1 MTGEDGTFNLQ
12 KIAMLRGSGRG
23 AVLSGGLLAFLLL
36 LPQAVTAA
44 PGPAGGPGKGLTAGQ
59 AGSARQ
65 GARVQASR
73 EVEAGSNPDP
83 LPDKAEDAVLRL
95 RHRSYFHW
103 FVLYVAALASDGSYL
118 GYRPLDY
125 GTKTVDMTN
134 YTSQGRSSAREPK
147 AQTFTYLYEAS
158 FPEPGDFD
166 YNDVVMRVTKSYGLA
181 SYVVLLTVKLE
192 AVGIRKQVAAGIHL
206 GGVKYDDIYK
216 VELVSRQKLDNDYP
230 MPRRYIQSNDHLMR
244 GRNGEAVINVLEDAH
259 WAMLKNRASDGS
271 ITRMELNTSH
281 DLTPGV
287 AEQAEPVTVT
297 YQISFK
303 SPEQARCLTF
313 DRIDPFIVEE
323 YNGGLWEVHTYR
335 YKFNDVLYNIFRGN
349 QNAYDNHVSWCVTVP
364 KGDFRYSIEGMP
376 LGTYNKEFDLVQKL
390 CDIYHKLNDKDGLV
404 KYCLGVHAEYT
415 LGEGELE
422 KVVEA
427 CHLLK
432 APFYTHISETEKE
445 VRECYEKR
453 GMSPVQYFE
462 KMGAYYYGGGGYH
475 CCYFSDED
483 IQIFKKHGCSVVT
496 CPGSNT
502 KLASGIA
509 PISKYLENGLNV
521 AIGTDGP
528 ASNNSL
534 DMFKEMTLVYALQKV
549 SLKDPSALPAFEVLK
564 MATVNGARA
573 MGLYDSDVLDVGKKA
588 DLIEIDLSKPNM
600 QPINN
605 IINNIVYAGSKD
617 NIKMTMINGKIL
629 YKNGKFYTKE
639 KPAKIYE
646 KCQKISERI
655 EKELEY

>member
-1 MTGEDGTFNLQ
+1 MKTLLKNARVIKMIDDKVIFANIVIEDDRIKYIGDKIDKYKPFDVAYDCEGNVIMPGFKNAHTHSAMTFLRSKTDDTSLQDWLFGSVLPREDHLKENDVYELS
-12 KIAMLRGSGRG
+12 KIAFLEYLTSGI
-23 AVLSGGLLAFLLL
+23 
-36 LPQAVTAA
+36 TACFDQYYF
-44 PGPAGGPGKGLTAGQ
+44 PMSTA
-59 AGSARQ
+59 
-65 GARVQASR
+65 
-73 EVEAGSNPDP
+73 
-83 LPDKAEDAVLRL
+83 KA
-95 RHRSYFHW
+95 
-103 FVLYVAALASDGSYL
+103 
-118 GYRPLDY
+118 
-125 GTKTVDMTN
+125 
-134 YTSQGRSSAREPK
+134 
-147 AQTFTYLYEAS
+147 AQEM
-158 FPEPGDFD
+158 G
-166 YNDVVMRVTKSYGLA
+166 MRV
-181 SYVVLLTVKLE
+181 VL
-192 AVGIRKQVAAGIHL
+192 
-206 GGVKYDDIYK
+206 
-216 VELVSRQKLDNDYP
+216 
-230 MPRRYIQSNDHLMR
+230 
-244 GRNGEAVINVLEDAH
+244 
-259 WAMLKNRASDGS
+259 
-271 ITRMELNTSH
+271 
-281 DLTPGV
+281 
-287 AEQAEPVTVT
+287 
-297 YQISFK
+297 
-303 SPEQARCLTF
+303 
-313 DRIDPFIVEE
+313 
-323 YNGGLWEVHTYR
+323 
-335 YKFNDVLYNIFRGN
+335 
-349 QNAYDNHVSWCVTVP
+349 
-364 KGDFRYSIEGMP
+364 

-404 KYCLGVHAEYT
+404 RYCLGVHAEYT

-483 IQIFKKHGCSVVT
+483 IQIFKKHGCYVVT

>member
-1 MTGEDGTFNLQ
+1 MKTLLKNARVIKMIDDKVIFANIVIEDDRIKYIGDKIDKYKPFDVVYDCEGNVIMPGFKNAHTHSAMTFLRSKTDDTSLQDWLFGSVLPREDHLKENDVYELS
-12 KIAMLRGSGRG
+12 KIAFLEYLTSGI
-23 AVLSGGLLAFLLL
+23 
-36 LPQAVTAA
+36 TACFDQYYF
-44 PGPAGGPGKGLTAGQ
+44 PMSTA
-59 AGSARQ
+59 
-65 GARVQASR
+65 
-73 EVEAGSNPDP
+73 
-83 LPDKAEDAVLRL
+83 KA
-95 RHRSYFHW
+95 
-103 FVLYVAALASDGSYL
+103 
-118 GYRPLDY
+118 
-125 GTKTVDMTN
+125 
-134 YTSQGRSSAREPK
+134 
-147 AQTFTYLYEAS
+147 AQEM
-158 FPEPGDFD
+158 G
-166 YNDVVMRVTKSYGLA
+166 MRV
-181 SYVVLLTVKLE
+181 VL
-192 AVGIRKQVAAGIHL
+192 
-206 GGVKYDDIYK
+206 
-216 VELVSRQKLDNDYP
+216 
-230 MPRRYIQSNDHLMR
+230 
-244 GRNGEAVINVLEDAH
+244 
-259 WAMLKNRASDGS
+259 
-271 ITRMELNTSH
+271 
-281 DLTPGV
+281 
-287 AEQAEPVTVT
+287 
-297 YQISFK
+297 
-303 SPEQARCLTF
+303 
-313 DRIDPFIVEE
+313 
-323 YNGGLWEVHTYR
+323 
-335 YKFNDVLYNIFRGN
+335 
-349 QNAYDNHVSWCVTVP
+349 
-364 KGDFRYSIEGMP
+364 

-483 IQIFKKHGCSVVT
+483 IQIFKKHGCYVVT

>member
-1 MTGEDGTFNLQ
+1 MKTLLKNARVIKMIDDKVIFASIVIEDDRIKYIGDKIDNYKPFDVVYDCEGNVIMPGFKNAHTHSAMTFLRSKTDDTSLQDWLFGSVLPREDHLKENDVYELS
-12 KIAMLRGSGRG
+12 KIAFLEYLTSGI
-23 AVLSGGLLAFLLL
+23 
-36 LPQAVTAA
+36 TACFDQYYF
-44 PGPAGGPGKGLTAGQ
+44 PMSTA
-59 AGSARQ
+59 
-65 GARVQASR
+65 
-73 EVEAGSNPDP
+73 
-83 LPDKAEDAVLRL
+83 KA
-95 RHRSYFHW
+95 
-103 FVLYVAALASDGSYL
+103 
-118 GYRPLDY
+118 
-125 GTKTVDMTN
+125 
-134 YTSQGRSSAREPK
+134 
-147 AQTFTYLYEAS
+147 AQEM
-158 FPEPGDFD
+158 G
-166 YNDVVMRVTKSYGLA
+166 MRV
-181 SYVVLLTVKLE
+181 VL
-192 AVGIRKQVAAGIHL
+192 
-206 GGVKYDDIYK
+206 
-216 VELVSRQKLDNDYP
+216 
-230 MPRRYIQSNDHLMR
+230 
-244 GRNGEAVINVLEDAH
+244 
-259 WAMLKNRASDGS
+259 
-271 ITRMELNTSH
+271 
-281 DLTPGV
+281 
-287 AEQAEPVTVT
+287 
-297 YQISFK
+297 
-303 SPEQARCLTF
+303 
-313 DRIDPFIVEE
+313 
-323 YNGGLWEVHTYR
+323 
-335 YKFNDVLYNIFRGN
+335 
-349 QNAYDNHVSWCVTVP
+349 
-364 KGDFRYSIEGMP
+364 

-483 IQIFKKHGCSVVT
+483 IQIFKKHGCYVVT

>member
-1 MTGEDGTFNLQ
+1 MIDDKVIFANIVIEDDRIKYIGDKIDNYKPFDVVYDCEGNVIMPGFKNAHTHSAMTFLRSKTDDTSLQDWLFGSVLPREDHLKENDVYELS
-12 KIAMLRGSGRG
+12 KIAFLEYLTSGI
-23 AVLSGGLLAFLLL
+23 
-36 LPQAVTAA
+36 TACFDQYYF
-44 PGPAGGPGKGLTAGQ
+44 PMSTA
-59 AGSARQ
+59 
-65 GARVQASR
+65 
-73 EVEAGSNPDP
+73 
-83 LPDKAEDAVLRL
+83 KA
-95 RHRSYFHW
+95 
-103 FVLYVAALASDGSYL
+103 
-118 GYRPLDY
+118 
-125 GTKTVDMTN
+125 
-134 YTSQGRSSAREPK
+134 
-147 AQTFTYLYEAS
+147 AQEM
-158 FPEPGDFD
+158 G
-166 YNDVVMRVTKSYGLA
+166 MRV
-181 SYVVLLTVKLE
+181 VL
-192 AVGIRKQVAAGIHL
+192 
-206 GGVKYDDIYK
+206 
-216 VELVSRQKLDNDYP
+216 
-230 MPRRYIQSNDHLMR
+230 
-244 GRNGEAVINVLEDAH
+244 
-259 WAMLKNRASDGS
+259 
-271 ITRMELNTSH
+271 
-281 DLTPGV
+281 
-287 AEQAEPVTVT
+287 
-297 YQISFK
+297 
-303 SPEQARCLTF
+303 
-313 DRIDPFIVEE
+313 
-323 YNGGLWEVHTYR
+323 
-335 YKFNDVLYNIFRGN
+335 
-349 QNAYDNHVSWCVTVP
+349 
-364 KGDFRYSIEGMP
+364 

>member
-1 MTGEDGTFNLQ
+1 MKTLLKNARVIKMIDDKVIFANIVIEDDRIKYIGDKIDKYKPFDVVYDCEGNVIMPGFKNAHTHSAMTFLRSKTDDTSLQDWLFGSVLPREDHLKENDVYELS
-12 KIAMLRGSGRG
+12 KIAFLEYLTSGI
-23 AVLSGGLLAFLLL
+23 
-36 LPQAVTAA
+36 TACFDQYYF
-44 PGPAGGPGKGLTAGQ
+44 PMSTA
-59 AGSARQ
+59 
-65 GARVQASR
+65 
-73 EVEAGSNPDP
+73 
-83 LPDKAEDAVLRL
+83 KA
-95 RHRSYFHW
+95 
-103 FVLYVAALASDGSYL
+103 
-118 GYRPLDY
+118 
-125 GTKTVDMTN
+125 
-134 YTSQGRSSAREPK
+134 
-147 AQTFTYLYEAS
+147 AQEM
-158 FPEPGDFD
+158 G
-166 YNDVVMRVTKSYGLA
+166 MRV
-181 SYVVLLTVKLE
+181 VL
-192 AVGIRKQVAAGIHL
+192 
-206 GGVKYDDIYK
+206 
-216 VELVSRQKLDNDYP
+216 
-230 MPRRYIQSNDHLMR
+230 
-244 GRNGEAVINVLEDAH
+244 
-259 WAMLKNRASDGS
+259 
-271 ITRMELNTSH
+271 
-281 DLTPGV
+281 
-287 AEQAEPVTVT
+287 
-297 YQISFK
+297 
-303 SPEQARCLTF
+303 
-313 DRIDPFIVEE
+313 
-323 YNGGLWEVHTYR
+323 
-335 YKFNDVLYNIFRGN
+335 
-349 QNAYDNHVSWCVTVP
+349 
-364 KGDFRYSIEGMP
+364 

-404 KYCLGVHAEYT
+404 KYCLGVHSEYT

>member
-1 MTGEDGTFNLQ
+1 MKTLLKNARVIKMIDDKVIFANIVIEDDRIKYIGDKIDNYKPFDVVYDCEGNVIMPGFKNAHTHSAMTFLRSKTDDTSLQDWLFGSVLPREDHLKENDVYELS
-12 KIAMLRGSGRG
+12 KIAFLEYLTSGI
-23 AVLSGGLLAFLLL
+23 
-36 LPQAVTAA
+36 TACFDQYYF
-44 PGPAGGPGKGLTAGQ
+44 PMSTA
-59 AGSARQ
+59 
-65 GARVQASR
+65 
-73 EVEAGSNPDP
+73 
-83 LPDKAEDAVLRL
+83 KA
-95 RHRSYFHW
+95 
-103 FVLYVAALASDGSYL
+103 
-118 GYRPLDY
+118 
-125 GTKTVDMTN
+125 
-134 YTSQGRSSAREPK
+134 
-147 AQTFTYLYEAS
+147 AQEM
-158 FPEPGDFD
+158 G
-166 YNDVVMRVTKSYGLA
+166 MRV
-181 SYVVLLTVKLE
+181 VL
-192 AVGIRKQVAAGIHL
+192 
-206 GGVKYDDIYK
+206 
-216 VELVSRQKLDNDYP
+216 
-230 MPRRYIQSNDHLMR
+230 
-244 GRNGEAVINVLEDAH
+244 
-259 WAMLKNRASDGS
+259 
-271 ITRMELNTSH
+271 
-281 DLTPGV
+281 
-287 AEQAEPVTVT
+287 
-297 YQISFK
+297 
-303 SPEQARCLTF
+303 
-313 DRIDPFIVEE
+313 
-323 YNGGLWEVHTYR
+323 
-335 YKFNDVLYNIFRGN
+335 
-349 QNAYDNHVSWCVTVP
+349 
-364 KGDFRYSIEGMP
+364 

>member
-1 MTGEDGTFNLQ
+1 
-12 KIAMLRGSGRG
+12 
-23 AVLSGGLLAFLLL
+23 
-36 LPQAVTAA
+36 
-44 PGPAGGPGKGLTAGQ
+44 
-59 AGSARQ
+59 
-65 GARVQASR
+65 
-73 EVEAGSNPDP
+73 
-83 LPDKAEDAVLRL
+83 
-95 RHRSYFHW
+95 
-103 FVLYVAALASDGSYL
+103 
-118 GYRPLDY
+118 
-125 GTKTVDMTN
+125 
-134 YTSQGRSSAREPK
+134 
-147 AQTFTYLYEAS
+147 
-158 FPEPGDFD
+158 
-166 YNDVVMRVTKSYGLA
+166 
-181 SYVVLLTVKLE
+181 
-192 AVGIRKQVAAGIHL
+192 
-206 GGVKYDDIYK
+206 
-216 VELVSRQKLDNDYP
+216 
-230 MPRRYIQSNDHLMR
+230 
-244 GRNGEAVINVLEDAH
+244 
-259 WAMLKNRASDGS
+259 
-271 ITRMELNTSH
+271 
-281 DLTPGV
+281 
-287 AEQAEPVTVT
+287 
-297 YQISFK
+297 
-303 SPEQARCLTF
+303 
-313 DRIDPFIVEE
+313 
-323 YNGGLWEVHTYR
+323 
-335 YKFNDVLYNIFRGN
+335 
-349 QNAYDNHVSWCVTVP
+349 
-364 KGDFRYSIEGMP
+364 
-376 LGTYNKEFDLVQKL
+376 
-390 CDIYHKLNDKDGLV
+390 
-404 KYCLGVHAEYT
+404 
-415 LGEGELE
+415 
-422 KVVEA
+422 
-427 CHLLK
+427 
-432 APFYTHISETEKE
+432 
-445 VRECYEKR
+445 
-453 GMSPVQYFE
+453 MSPVQYFE

>member
-1 MTGEDGTFNLQ
+1 MKTLLKNARVIKMIDDTVIFANIVIEDDRIKYIGDKIDKYKPFDVIYDCEGNVIMPGFKNAHTHSAMTFLRSKTDDTSLQDWLFGSVLPREDHLKENDVYELS
-12 KIAMLRGSGRG
+12 KIAFLEYLTSGI
-23 AVLSGGLLAFLLL
+23 
-36 LPQAVTAA
+36 TACFDQYYF
-44 PGPAGGPGKGLTAGQ
+44 PMSTA
-59 AGSARQ
+59 
-65 GARVQASR
+65 
-73 EVEAGSNPDP
+73 
-83 LPDKAEDAVLRL
+83 KA
-95 RHRSYFHW
+95 
-103 FVLYVAALASDGSYL
+103 
-118 GYRPLDY
+118 
-125 GTKTVDMTN
+125 
-134 YTSQGRSSAREPK
+134 
-147 AQTFTYLYEAS
+147 AQEM
-158 FPEPGDFD
+158 G
-166 YNDVVMRVTKSYGLA
+166 MRV
-181 SYVVLLTVKLE
+181 VL
-192 AVGIRKQVAAGIHL
+192 
-206 GGVKYDDIYK
+206 
-216 VELVSRQKLDNDYP
+216 
-230 MPRRYIQSNDHLMR
+230 
-244 GRNGEAVINVLEDAH
+244 
-259 WAMLKNRASDGS
+259 
-271 ITRMELNTSH
+271 
-281 DLTPGV
+281 
-287 AEQAEPVTVT
+287 
-297 YQISFK
+297 
-303 SPEQARCLTF
+303 
-313 DRIDPFIVEE
+313 
-323 YNGGLWEVHTYR
+323 
-335 YKFNDVLYNIFRGN
+335 
-349 QNAYDNHVSWCVTVP
+349 
-364 KGDFRYSIEGMP
+364 

-404 KYCLGVHAEYT
+404 KYCLGVHSEYT

-475 CCYFSDED
+475 CCYFSNED

>member
-1 MTGEDGTFNLQ
+1 MHPKKHNNDM
-12 KIAMLRGSGRG
+12 KKY
-23 AVLSGGLLAFLLL
+23 LLFISAALLL
-36 LPQAVTAA
+36 GMTSCKKEQFDQELYNQYVDYEFMVDYMDKGHDWNLVKSDTVTITT
-44 PGPAGGPGKGLTAGQ
+44 GSEVQKVQILTANNFETDDAEIAAEGVCHEGETTLAYTLPLYQDQ
-59 AGSARQ
+59 A
-65 GARVQASR
+65 
-73 EVEAGSNPDP
+73 
-83 LPDKAEDAVLRL
+83 
-95 RHRSYFHW
+95 
-103 FVLYVAALASDGSYL
+103 YVVALASDGSYL

-125 GTKTVDMTN
+125 GTKTLDMTN
-134 YTSQGRSSAREPK
+134 YISQGRSAAREPK

-376 LGTYNKEFDLVQKL
+376 LGTYNKESGETFGPYLDFAHWMQS
-390 CDIYHKLNDKDGLV
+390 HKR
-404 KYCLGVHAEYT
+404 YT
-415 LGEGELE
+415 TWY
-422 KVVEA
+422 VTA
-427 CHLLK
+427 NNPQLL
-432 APFYTHISETEKE
+432 Y
-445 VRECYEKR
+445 
-453 GMSPVQYFE
+453 
-462 KMGAYYYGGGGYH
+462 
-475 CCYFSDED
+475 
-483 IQIFKKHGCSVVT
+483 
-496 CPGSNT
+496 
-502 KLASGIA
+502 
-509 PISKYLENGLNV
+509 
-521 AIGTDGP
+521 
-528 ASNNSL
+528 
-534 DMFKEMTLVYALQKV
+534 
-549 SLKDPSALPAFEVLK
+549 
-564 MATVNGARA
+564 
-573 MGLYDSDVLDVGKKA
+573 
-588 DLIEIDLSKPNM
+588 
-600 QPINN
+600 
-605 IINNIVYAGSKD
+605 
-617 NIKMTMINGKIL
+617 
-629 YKNGKFYTKE
+629 
-639 KPAKIYE
+639 
-646 KCQKISERI
+646 
-655 EKELEY
+655 

>member
-1 MTGEDGTFNLQ
+1 MIDDKVIFANIVIEDDRIKYIGDKIDKYKPFDVVYDCEGNVIMPGFKNAHTHSAMTFLRSKTDDTSLQDWLFGSVLPREDHLKENDVYELS
-12 KIAMLRGSGRG
+12 KIAFLEYLTSGI
-23 AVLSGGLLAFLLL
+23 
-36 LPQAVTAA
+36 TACFDQYYF
-44 PGPAGGPGKGLTAGQ
+44 PMSTA
-59 AGSARQ
+59 
-65 GARVQASR
+65 
-73 EVEAGSNPDP
+73 
-83 LPDKAEDAVLRL
+83 KA
-95 RHRSYFHW
+95 
-103 FVLYVAALASDGSYL
+103 
-118 GYRPLDY
+118 
-125 GTKTVDMTN
+125 
-134 YTSQGRSSAREPK
+134 
-147 AQTFTYLYEAS
+147 AQEM
-158 FPEPGDFD
+158 G
-166 YNDVVMRVTKSYGLA
+166 MRV
-181 SYVVLLTVKLE
+181 VL
-192 AVGIRKQVAAGIHL
+192 
-206 GGVKYDDIYK
+206 
-216 VELVSRQKLDNDYP
+216 
-230 MPRRYIQSNDHLMR
+230 
-244 GRNGEAVINVLEDAH
+244 
-259 WAMLKNRASDGS
+259 
-271 ITRMELNTSH
+271 
-281 DLTPGV
+281 
-287 AEQAEPVTVT
+287 
-297 YQISFK
+297 
-303 SPEQARCLTF
+303 
-313 DRIDPFIVEE
+313 
-323 YNGGLWEVHTYR
+323 
-335 YKFNDVLYNIFRGN
+335 
-349 QNAYDNHVSWCVTVP
+349 
-364 KGDFRYSIEGMP
+364 

-521 AIGTDGP
+521 ALGTDGP

>member
-1 MTGEDGTFNLQ
+1 MIDDKVIFANIVIEDDRIKYIGDKIDNYKPFDVVYDCEGNVIMPGFKNAHTHSAMTFLRSKTDDTSLQDWLFGSVLPREDHLKENDVYELS
-12 KIAMLRGSGRG
+12 KIAFLEYLTSGI
-23 AVLSGGLLAFLLL
+23 
-36 LPQAVTAA
+36 TACFDQYYF
-44 PGPAGGPGKGLTAGQ
+44 PMSTA
-59 AGSARQ
+59 
-65 GARVQASR
+65 
-73 EVEAGSNPDP
+73 
-83 LPDKAEDAVLRL
+83 KA
-95 RHRSYFHW
+95 
-103 FVLYVAALASDGSYL
+103 
-118 GYRPLDY
+118 
-125 GTKTVDMTN
+125 
-134 YTSQGRSSAREPK
+134 
-147 AQTFTYLYEAS
+147 AQEM
-158 FPEPGDFD
+158 G
-166 YNDVVMRVTKSYGLA
+166 MRV
-181 SYVVLLTVKLE
+181 VL
-192 AVGIRKQVAAGIHL
+192 
-206 GGVKYDDIYK
+206 
-216 VELVSRQKLDNDYP
+216 
-230 MPRRYIQSNDHLMR
+230 
-244 GRNGEAVINVLEDAH
+244 
-259 WAMLKNRASDGS
+259 
-271 ITRMELNTSH
+271 
-281 DLTPGV
+281 
-287 AEQAEPVTVT
+287 
-297 YQISFK
+297 
-303 SPEQARCLTF
+303 
-313 DRIDPFIVEE
+313 
-323 YNGGLWEVHTYR
+323 
-335 YKFNDVLYNIFRGN
+335 
-349 QNAYDNHVSWCVTVP
+349 
-364 KGDFRYSIEGMP
+364 

-549 SLKDPSALPAFEVLK
+549 SLKDPSALSAFEVLK

>member
-1 MTGEDGTFNLQ
+1 MIDDKVIFANIVIEDDRIKYIGDKIDKYKPFDVVYDCEGNVIMPGFKNAHTHSAMTFLRSKTDDTSLQDWLFGSVLPREDHLKENDVYELS
-12 KIAMLRGSGRG
+12 KIAFLEYLTSGI
-23 AVLSGGLLAFLLL
+23 
-36 LPQAVTAA
+36 TACFDQYYF
-44 PGPAGGPGKGLTAGQ
+44 PMSTA
-59 AGSARQ
+59 
-65 GARVQASR
+65 
-73 EVEAGSNPDP
+73 
-83 LPDKAEDAVLRL
+83 KA
-95 RHRSYFHW
+95 
-103 FVLYVAALASDGSYL
+103 
-118 GYRPLDY
+118 
-125 GTKTVDMTN
+125 
-134 YTSQGRSSAREPK
+134 
-147 AQTFTYLYEAS
+147 AQEM
-158 FPEPGDFD
+158 G
-166 YNDVVMRVTKSYGLA
+166 MRV
-181 SYVVLLTVKLE
+181 VL
-192 AVGIRKQVAAGIHL
+192 
-206 GGVKYDDIYK
+206 
-216 VELVSRQKLDNDYP
+216 
-230 MPRRYIQSNDHLMR
+230 
-244 GRNGEAVINVLEDAH
+244 
-259 WAMLKNRASDGS
+259 
-271 ITRMELNTSH
+271 
-281 DLTPGV
+281 
-287 AEQAEPVTVT
+287 
-297 YQISFK
+297 
-303 SPEQARCLTF
+303 
-313 DRIDPFIVEE
+313 
-323 YNGGLWEVHTYR
+323 
-335 YKFNDVLYNIFRGN
+335 
-349 QNAYDNHVSWCVTVP
+349 
-364 KGDFRYSIEGMP
+364 

>member
-1 MTGEDGTFNLQ
+1 MKTLLKNARVIKMIDDTVIFANIVIEDDRIKYIGDKIDKYKPFDVIYDCEGNVIMPGFKNAHTHSAMTFLRSKTDDTSLQDWLFGSVLPREDHLKENDVYELS
-12 KIAMLRGSGRG
+12 KIAFLEYLTSGI
-23 AVLSGGLLAFLLL
+23 
-36 LPQAVTAA
+36 TACFDQYYF
-44 PGPAGGPGKGLTAGQ
+44 PMSTA
-59 AGSARQ
+59 
-65 GARVQASR
+65 
-73 EVEAGSNPDP
+73 
-83 LPDKAEDAVLRL
+83 KA
-95 RHRSYFHW
+95 
-103 FVLYVAALASDGSYL
+103 
-118 GYRPLDY
+118 
-125 GTKTVDMTN
+125 
-134 YTSQGRSSAREPK
+134 
-147 AQTFTYLYEAS
+147 AQEM
-158 FPEPGDFD
+158 G
-166 YNDVVMRVTKSYGLA
+166 MRV
-181 SYVVLLTVKLE
+181 VL
-192 AVGIRKQVAAGIHL
+192 
-206 GGVKYDDIYK
+206 
-216 VELVSRQKLDNDYP
+216 
-230 MPRRYIQSNDHLMR
+230 
-244 GRNGEAVINVLEDAH
+244 
-259 WAMLKNRASDGS
+259 
-271 ITRMELNTSH
+271 
-281 DLTPGV
+281 
-287 AEQAEPVTVT
+287 
-297 YQISFK
+297 
-303 SPEQARCLTF
+303 
-313 DRIDPFIVEE
+313 
-323 YNGGLWEVHTYR
+323 
-335 YKFNDVLYNIFRGN
+335 
-349 QNAYDNHVSWCVTVP
+349 
-364 KGDFRYSIEGMP
+364 

-404 KYCLGVHAEYT
+404 KYCLGVHSEYT

-475 CCYFSDED
+475 CCYFSNED

-564 MATVNGARA
+564 MATVNGAKA